1 MKVISEQNQNGT
13 EISMKDQMK
22 KFLIKSLYGF
32 NTVLMFGLGR
42 RLGIFDY
49 LYDKSIL
56 SVKDDNISMV
66 TFTPEEISKNLNLD
80 PQYLD
85 AWIHLALECDILE
98 IVDASKECLKTASY
112 VYDLLINRNNS
123 FYIGDT
129 LGAFYNIASFQERYL
144 DAFKTGNLN
153 IRSEFQEEM
162 EIDMHRMSGRFGILV
177 EALFA
182 KNYKDFCDFLRNKGN
197 ILAIG
202 CGYGFN
208 IVNWAKKYES
218 ARFVGID
225 IDLISIEYAKKI
237 ITKYNWSD
245 RIKLFTTTVSDYAH
259 SSNEKFDMI
268 LLNQVLHE
276 MDPDENYRKNVFK
289 DLYSLLK
296 DDGILLVG
304 ESMVPDT
311 FDPDQKFHLFDIT
324 HKFLEVRFARFYNE
338 KTFKEFVDSTP
349 FTRAEFIR
357 EGGNSIWVIR
367 K

>member
-1 MKVISEQNQNGT
+1 MQNQNRN
-13 EISMKDQMK
+13 EVSMKDQMK

-56 SVKDDNISMV
+56 SVSDNNISMV
-66 TFTPEEISKNLNLD
+66 TFTPEEIFKKLNLD

-98 IVDASKECLKTASY
+98 IVDASKKCLKTAPY

-123 FYIGDT
+123 VYIGDT
-129 LGAFYNIASFQERYL
+129 LGAFYYIASFQERYL

-153 IRSEFQEEM
+153 IRSEFQDEM
-162 EIDMHRMSGRFGILV
+162 EIDMHRMSGRFGLLIEGV
-177 EALFA
+177 FS
-182 KNYKDFCDFLRNKGN
+182 KNFKGFCNNLRNKGN
-197 ILAIG
+197 ILSVG

-208 IVNWAKKYES
+208 LVNWAKKYENVQ
-218 ARFVGID
+218 FEGID
-225 IDLISIEYAKKI
+225 IDPKSITYTKKT
-237 ITKYNWSD
+237 ITKYNWND
-245 RIKLFTTTVSDYAH
+245 RIKLFTTTVSDYAY
-259 SSNEKFDMI
+259 SSNEKFDLI

-276 MDPDENYRKNVFK
+276 MNPDENFRASVFK

-296 DDGILLVG
+296 ENGILLVG
-304 ESMVPDT
+304 ESMVPNT
-311 FDPDQKFHLFDIT
+311 FALDQKFHLFDIT
-324 HKFLEVRFARFYNE
+324 HKFLEVKFAQFYNE
-338 KTFKEFVDSTP
+338 KNFKDFIDLTP
-349 FTRAEFIR
+349 FIRAEFIK
-357 EGGNSIWVIR
+357 EGGNGIWVIR